1 MGEHPQLNGLK
12 VEGRI
17 ALVASNLHVM
27 IIPVY
32 CLLAEECMFYLL
44 LSLINCLSLTLLQ
57 QSALSVGVALSSRT
71 CAA

>member
-1 MGEHPQLNGLK
+1 VGEHPQLYGLK

-17 ALVASNLHVM
+17 ALVASNLHAM

-32 CLLAEECMFYLL
+32 CLLAEEYMFYLP
-44 LSLINCLSLTLLQ
+44 LSLIHCLSLTLVQ

-71 CAA
+71 CAD